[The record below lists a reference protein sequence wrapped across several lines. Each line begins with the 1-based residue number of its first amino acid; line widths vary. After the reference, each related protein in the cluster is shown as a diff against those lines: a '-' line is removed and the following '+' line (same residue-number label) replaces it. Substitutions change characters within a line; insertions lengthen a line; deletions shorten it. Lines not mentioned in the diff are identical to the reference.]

1 MLKAFSLPG
10 FETINECVNES
21 DECDNDDSDCVFTE
35 IADDETSQFYDDF
48 SNISQ
53 HYPALL
59 TLYSL
64 SLKTAS
70 KKFIILL
77 KLLKKLLQ

>member
-1 MLKAFSLPG
+1 MMKP
-10 FETINECVNES
+10 
-21 DECDNDDSDCVFTE
+21 
-35 IADDETSQFYDDF
+35 QFYDDF